1 MYIIVKIRLVP
12 EHTKTEKMKHFQE
25 RAPLHGT
32 RTKNGEN
39 FSDEMSLVK
48 RRHSEDDQ
56 GEMKNTLLIK
66 KDVY

>member
-1 MYIIVKIRLVP
+1 
-12 EHTKTEKMKHFQE
+12 MKNFQE

-32 RTKNGEN
+32 RTNKNGEN

-56 GEMKNTLLIK
+56 GEMKLLEK
-66 KDVY
+66 